1 VDGLEFLFLDRT
13 FSHIFFRAMLNCKN
27 ILQQIVSNQTELH
40 KVLDEFL
47 LLVNL
52 FTFFSN
58 QRHFVAETNINFA
71 NI

>member
-1 VDGLEFLFLDRT
+1 
-13 FSHIFFRAMLNCKN
+13 MLNCKN
-27 ILQQIVSNQTELH
+27 ILQQIVSSQTELH

-58 QRHFVAETNINFA
+58 QRHFVAETRVNINFA